1 MWLVK
6 TIDRLGV
13 TVSRNNRRSKKR
25 NPQNPEWSGDLP
37 LQKGGKGASWAG
49 RTHVQGR
56 PPNREAES
64 RPGEVTFDE
73 AHGSGKDSSASGN
86 K

>member
-1 MWLVK
+1 M
-6 TIDRLGV
+6 
-13 TVSRNNRRSKKR
+13 SK
-25 NPQNPEWSGDLP
+25 
-37 LQKGGKGASWAG
+37 
-49 RTHVQGR
+49 GR